1 MTDETRNHNS
11 YWKKFAGG
19 GILRM
24 MLRTFTW
31 RRGLTV
37 LCLASMCIVGRPT
50 GAAPQETHDARQLI
64 VNAMRAMGGEEK
76 LKAIKTTSW
85 AVIGQRYMREQSERP
100 AGPWLQDYFQSTVVR
115 DLEHKRLREERQSRG
130 CDSTECWK
138 SAEWQAA
145 TLVFADDAAAQKSQ
159 GKFSPTRGEAA
170 RNSKDWIVLDP
181 IRLLISAQAAKDLRE
196 EPAMEFYGFRQSV
209 VAFTYD
215 GAPVRLILNPG
226 TGLPSGAEITRTALD
241 NFFWGPW
248 GDITTRVSWT
258 FWELERGGVRYP
270 RQWDAESNGRPNW
283 TLTINEWTINP
294 ETKEETFAIPAE
306 TAAAIRGRK
315 LSIEEL
321 PLGTVNAP
329 AKEVAP
335 GIVQVPGSWNV
346 EEVEFDDGIAILEG
360 PISSG
365 YSARAI
371 ADAEKRFAG
380 KKVKMVVT
388 TSDAWPHLGG
398 MREYAARGI
407 EIYALDLNK
416 PILEQLFAAPH
427 QMKPDELQRHPRK
440 PVWHMVSGPTVAG
453 GRENRMEIIPL
464 RTQTGERQMVVY
476 FPLAKLLY
484 TSDLFQK
491 DGQGNYFLPQTMS
504 EAVDVVKREKLDVEA
519 VFGMH
524 LAKTDWKEVVAAV
537 EKQVGGS
544 N

>member
-1 MTDETRNHNS
+1 
-11 YWKKFAGG
+11 
-19 GILRM
+19 M
-24 MLRTFTW
+24 MMNTVTW
-31 RRGLTV
+31 QRGLAV
-37 LCLASMCIVGRPT
+37 VCLGLLLVAGRAT
-50 GAAPQETHDARQLI
+50 YAEEKEKHDARQLI

-85 AVIGQRYMREQSERP
+85 KVIGQRYMREQSERP
-100 AGPWLQDYFQSTVVR
+100 TGPWLQDYFQSTVVR
-115 DLEHKRLREERQSRG
+115 DLERIRLREQRQSRG

-138 SAEWQAA
+138 SAEWQASV
-145 TLVFADDAAAQKSQ
+145 LVFSDGVAAQTSD
-159 GKFSPTRGEAA
+159 GKFFPARGDAA
-170 RNSKDWIVLDP
+170 RNSKDWILLDP
-181 IRLLISAQAAKDLRE
+181 VRLLISAQDAKDLRE
-196 EPAMEFYGFRQSV
+196 ESAIEFYGFRQNV
-209 VAFTYD
+209 VAFSYE

-241 NFFWGPW
+241 NVFWGPW

-283 TLTINEWTINP
+283 TMTINEWTINP
-294 ETKEETFAIPAE
+294 ETKDDTFAIPAE
-306 TAAAIRGRK
+306 TAAAIRGRN

-321 PLGTVNAP
+321 PLGNVNAP
-329 AKEVAP
+329 AIEVAP
-335 GIVQVPGSWNV
+335 GILQVPGSWNV
-346 EEVEFDDGIAILEG
+346 EEVELEDGIAILEG

-365 YSARAI
+365 YSAKTI

-380 KKVKMVVT
+380 KKVQMVVT

-416 PILEQLFAAPH
+416 PILEQLFEAPH
-427 QMKPDELQRHPRK
+427 QMKPDELERHPRK
-440 PVWHMVSGPTVAG
+440 PVWHMVSGRTVAG
-453 GRENRMEIIPL
+453 DKERRMEIIPL
-464 RTQTGERQMVVY
+464 RTQTGERQMFVY
-476 FPLAKLLY
+476 FPFAKLLY

-524 LAKTDWKEVVAAV
+524 LAKTDWKEIVAAV
-537 EKQVGGS
+537 EKQASGS